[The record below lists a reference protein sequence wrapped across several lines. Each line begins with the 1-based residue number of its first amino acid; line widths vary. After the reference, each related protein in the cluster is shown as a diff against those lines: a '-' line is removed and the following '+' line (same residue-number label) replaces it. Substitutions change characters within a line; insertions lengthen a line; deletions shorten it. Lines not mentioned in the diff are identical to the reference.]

1 MLRIAVEK
9 GGGGGW
15 TRVSEEAR
23 FEAELKVHER
33 QIADLQQEQAV
44 HHKLTQTAL
53 LARSL

>member
-9 GGGGGW
+9 GGEGLDA
-15 TRVSEEAR
+15 SEEAR